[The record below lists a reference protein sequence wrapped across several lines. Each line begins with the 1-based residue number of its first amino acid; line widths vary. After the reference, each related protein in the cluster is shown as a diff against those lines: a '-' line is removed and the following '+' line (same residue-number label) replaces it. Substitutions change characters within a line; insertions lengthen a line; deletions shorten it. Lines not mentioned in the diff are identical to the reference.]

1 MSRSLPKAHSVAMT
15 EPIDN
20 RLQVHLLRFI
30 RSGRQQE
37 ELTFALWRPS
47 VGRSRQTA
55 IIFEVLLPEEG
66 ERLLTGNAAFTA
78 AYVNRVVDAA
88 TAVGAGVALLHS
100 HFTLGWQDMSRD
112 DFLAESRLAPFVAA
126 TTSLPLVGLTLG
138 TDGTW
143 SARLWPQDPSGTP
156 QRVWCEVVRVV
167 GLGLNLSFHP
177 SLRPPIQTRS
187 EIRYAP
193 ALWGD
198 LPHANLLRAHIGIVG
213 LGSVGRMVA
222 EGLARMGV
230 QNVLYIDLDILK
242 DHNLDRQLGATA
254 ADRGKFKVDL
264 AKEGFLH
271 AATSANPQPDPI
283 SAWIQDEGALRAA
296 LDCDVIFS
304 CVDRS
309 LPRHVLNCLS
319 YTHLIPIIDGG
330 ILARFRDGRLLGC
343 EWSCRTSGPG
353 RPCLKCSAG
362 YRDVDVDTERKGL
375 LDEPNYLAGLPQDH
389 AARRNENVFPLSM
402 ALAAEELIHLIALIA
417 QPLGNAHLEERRWHL
432 VLGEM
437 ITNVKACDG
446 DCMFPSLIASGES
459 ILPINHY
466 GK

>member
-1 MSRSLPKAHSVAMT
+1 MT
-15 EPIDN
+15 EPIDK
-20 RLQVHLLRFI
+20 RLQAHLLKFI
-30 RSGRQQE
+30 HEGRRQE

-47 VGRSRQTA
+47 KGLSRQTA
-55 IIFEVLLPEEG
+55 MIFEILLPEDG
-66 ERLLTGNAAFTA
+66 ERVLSGNAAFTA

-88 TAVGAGVALLHS
+88 TAAGAGVALLHS
-100 HFTLGWQDMSRD
+100 HFTPGWQDMSRD
-112 DFLAESRLAPFVAA
+112 DFLAESRLAPFVSA
-126 TTSLPLVGLTLG
+126 TTGLPLVGLTLG

-143 SARLWPQDPSGTP
+143 SARWWPQDPSGIP
-156 QRVWCEVVRVV
+156 QRIWCELVRVV
-167 GLGLNLSFHP
+167 GIGLNLSFHP
-177 SLRPPIQTRS
+177 LLKPPIKTRN

-193 ALWGD
+193 AMWGD
-198 LPHANLLRAHIGIVG
+198 TPHANLLRARIGIVG
-213 LGSVGRMVA
+213 LGSVGRAVA

-230 QNVLYIDLDILK
+230 QNVVFIDMDTLK
-242 DHNLDRQLGATA
+242 DHNLDRQLGAAA
-254 ADRGKFKVDL
+254 ADRGKFKIDL
-264 AKEGFLH
+264 AREGFLY
-271 AATSANPQPDPI
+271 AATSASPQVDPI
-283 SAWIQDEGALRAA
+283 LAWIQDEGALRAA

-319 YTHLIPIIDGG
+319 YAHLIPIIDGG
-330 ILARFRDGRLLGC
+330 ILARFRNGRLLGC

-375 LDEPNYLAGLPQDH
+375 LDDPTYLAGLPRDH
-389 AARRNENVFPLSM
+389 SARRNENVFPLSM
-402 ALAAEELIHLIALIA
+402 ALAAEELIHLISLIA

-437 ITNVKACDG
+437 VVNAKACDR
-446 DCMFPSLIASGES
+446 DCLFPSLTASGDS
-459 ILPINHY
+459 ILPIHHY